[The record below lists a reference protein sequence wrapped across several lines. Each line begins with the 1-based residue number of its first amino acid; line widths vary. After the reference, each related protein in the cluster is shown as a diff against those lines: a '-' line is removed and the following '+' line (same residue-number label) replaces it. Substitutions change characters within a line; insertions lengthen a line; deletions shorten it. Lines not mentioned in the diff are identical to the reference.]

1 MIKNIGED
9 WKGIGDSGKE
19 SNQGKKIETIAE
31 KEEIREENLGVRK
44 WTEKDDNKIDNIMD
58 PYYEL

>member
-44 WTEKDDNKIDNIMD
+44 WTEKDDDKIDNIMD